1 MIIQN
6 LVKTVLLA
14 TVLTGLAQNA
24 SAQTVIDAVP
34 YTIASPGVYE
44 LGKNL
49 TFPSALETGN
59 AITIN
64 ASNVTIDF
72 NSFNISKLQ
81 SGKTPQCLGI
91 YALNRT
97 NITVK
102 NGSISG
108 FYVGIDFDYRSGMNL
123 NANHLVDGVRIT
135 NPQAFG
141 VLLTQATNCLIQ
153 NCVIVS
159 TGFDSAGNTVSG
171 SGVGIEL
178 SVSAA
183 AANALIGNRIAKS
196 LQTGIQTGSGKAVGG
211 TFLEGNL
218 ASKCP
223 VGFALSQGDKY
234 RNNITISCATPFN
247 ANGAIDLGG
256 NN

>member
-6 LVKTVLLA
+6 LIRIALLA
-14 TVLTGLAQNA
+14 IALAGLAQNA
-24 SAQTVIDAVP
+24 SAQTVIEAIP
-34 YTIASPGVYE
+34 YIIANSGVYE

-49 TFPSALETGN
+49 TLPASVETRN

-81 SGKTPQCLGI
+81 SGKTPQCTGI

-102 NGSISG
+102 NGAISG
-108 FYVGIDFDYRSGMNL
+108 FYIGIDFDYHSGMNL

-135 NPQAFG
+135 NPQTFG
-141 VLLTQATNCLIQ
+141 IHLMQATNCLIQ
-153 NCVIVS
+153 NCVIAS
-159 TGFDSAGNTVSG
+159 SGFDSAGNTVTG
-171 SGVGIEL
+171 TGVGIEL
-178 SVSAA
+178 AVNAGS
-183 AANALIGNRIAKS
+183 ANALINNRIAKS
-196 LQTGIQTGSGKAVGG
+196 LQKGIQTGSGQAVGG
-211 TFLEGNL
+211 TVLEGNL
-218 ASKCP
+218 TSRCP
-223 VGFALSQGDKY
+223 IGYALSPSDKY
-234 RNNITISCATPFN
+234 RNNTTISCGTPFN